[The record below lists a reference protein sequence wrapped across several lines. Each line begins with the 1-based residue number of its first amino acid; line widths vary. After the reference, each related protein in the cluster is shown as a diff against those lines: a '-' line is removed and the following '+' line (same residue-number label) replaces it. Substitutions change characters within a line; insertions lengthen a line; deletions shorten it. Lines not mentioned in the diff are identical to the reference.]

1 MVRPPLDPLRVPS
14 TELEEKTVAVMGSV
28 PQDPAGD
35 QDESSAR
42 RGDLA
47 RFREVFYDCLIARA
61 DAQLTEALLCVDGR
75 VRSLVDL
82 SLAPEHRRGHGALYA
97 GLNQGS
103 IEIARLRRGV
113 AGLPLP
119 RVGDR
124 IVLAVDVSPWLRP
137 DAETSPQRL
146 FCHVHGRAKG
156 NAQMIPGWPYSIVA
170 ALQSGRSSWTAV
182 LDVNIQ
188 P

>member
-1 MVRPPLDPLRVPS
+1 MLVDLACRLTCPCLADQFCPGWAACRRDMVRPPLDPLRVPS

-35 QDESSAR
+35 QDEVAAR

-61 DAQLTEALLCVDGR
+61 DAQFELTEALLCVDGP

-113 AGLPLP
+113 
-119 RVGDR
+119 
-124 IVLAVDVSPWLRP
+124 
-137 DAETSPQRL
+137 
-146 FCHVHGRAKG
+146 GR
-156 NAQMIPGWPYSIVA
+156 VA
-170 ALQSGRSSWTAV
+170 AAAGRGP
-182 LDVNIQ
+182 DR
-188 P
+188 